1 MKDVAVVACRDYEKE
16 TVSEAVGRA
25 LDLLGGLSA
34 FIRPGMKVC
43 IKPNLMRKINPESC
57 LITHPSLVA
66 EVARRCIALG
76 AKVTVA
82 ESPGGHYTEA
92 VMRGIYRATGVSEA
106 LEGTGAKLDTS
117 CETREVA
124 LPGAVRLQKTNM
136 IAPIVE
142 ADAVISISKLKTHTL
157 TTFSAAVKNLYGVIP
172 GLTKAEY
179 HMNNP
184 ETGQFCNMLVD
195 IAARV
200 KPVLNLIDAVYG
212 MEGEGPGESGTP
224 RYLGMVVA
232 SAGIWEADACAS
244 ELLGYEKDEIPYLK
258 LARERGLFDGEYNR
272 LGDEIVAE
280 NFVKATVG
288 AREGLLDGRI
298 PKFLIPMA
306 TRLLQ
311 TRPEIDEARCVGCGI
326 CAGVCPKQ
334 AILVKDKKAHI
345 SAKKCIRCFCCMEFC
360 PKKAVLAQ
368 RSKYSRWAIAK
379 LDRQK

>member
-124 LPGAVRLQKTNM
+124 LPGAV
-136 IAPIVE
+136 V
-142 ADAVISISKLKTHTL
+142 
-157 TTFSAAVKNLYGVIP
+157 
-172 GLTKAEY
+172 
-179 HMNNP
+179 
-184 ETGQFCNMLVD
+184 
-195 IAARV
+195 
-200 KPVLNLIDAVYG
+200 
-212 MEGEGPGESGTP
+212 
-224 RYLGMVVA
+224 
-232 SAGIWEADACAS
+232 
-244 ELLGYEKDEIPYLK
+244 
-258 LARERGLFDGEYNR
+258 LARGGEACRQRGLFHAAP
-272 LGDEIVAE
+272 LHQP
-280 NFVKATVG
+280 
-288 AREGLLDGRI
+288 LLCHRQ
-298 PKFLIPMA
+298 
-306 TRLLQ
+306 TQLLQ
-311 TRPEIDEARCVGCGI
+311 I
-326 CAGVCPKQ
+326 
-334 AILVKDKKAHI
+334 
-345 SAKKCIRCFCCMEFC
+345 
-360 PKKAVLAQ
+360 
-368 RSKYSRWAIAK
+368 IA
-379 LDRQK
+379 DANP